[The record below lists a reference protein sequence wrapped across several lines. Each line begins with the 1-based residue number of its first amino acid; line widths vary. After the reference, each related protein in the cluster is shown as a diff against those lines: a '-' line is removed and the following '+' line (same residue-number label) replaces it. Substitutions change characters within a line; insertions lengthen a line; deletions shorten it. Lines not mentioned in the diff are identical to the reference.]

1 VLGSSI
7 IACGWIQDVDGGRRF
22 VSDSRVGKEDIA
34 ECPECSEESGHR
46 IIKTAN
52 RGRGEDILVKCLE
65 CGHVHTLILRPP
77 RGVKVKTTLSDG
89 NRSSRVDIEV
99 DEDEEISRG
108 EMFEHDGMTWE
119 VTRIDDSGSKE
130 RSVLNASEIS
140 SMWAT
145 RCDKTVIGVTM
156 TEGEFSESG
165 KLECEPDRVF
175 SCGSILPME
184 NGKWRIR
191 AIHTGKG
198 RTLNGSRRATEIKR
212 IYLHRPD

>member
-1 VLGSSI
+1 MG
-7 IACGWIQDVDGGRRF
+7 
-22 VSDSRVGKEDIA
+22 DSRVGKEDVA
-34 ECPECSEESGHR
+34 ECPECSEESEHR
-46 IIKTAN
+46 IIKTTN
-52 RGRGEDILVKCLE
+52 KGRGEDVLVKCLG
-65 CGHVHTLILRPP
+65 CGYVHTLILRPP
-77 RGVKVKTTLSDG
+77 RGVKVKATLSDG

-108 EMFEHDGMTWE
+108 EMFEHNGMAWK
-119 VTRIDDSGSKE
+119 VTRIDDSELKE
-130 RSVLNASEIS
+130 RDALNASEIS

-145 RCDKTVIGVTM
+145 RCDKMVIGVTM
-156 TEGEFSESG
+156 TEGEYSESG
-165 KLECEPDRVF
+165 KLECEPARVF

-198 RTLNGSRRATEIKR
+198 RTLNGSRQATEIKR